1 MDIERSAG
9 AIIFYLKNDEIF
21 FLLLEYESY
30 WGFVR
35 GQIEKNEKIEE
46 TIQREAKEE
55 ANLSKLNFI
64 PGFKVPQEWFY
75 RFKGNLIRKYA
86 VYLLA
91 EIDEEQAKN
100 VRISF
105 EHKSFKFAKLDEA
118 LNLMRIK
125 NEREMLEKAEKFIQE
140 HKKQKK
146 LF

>member
-9 AIIFYLKNDEIF
+9 AIIFYSKDDEIF